1 MKRAFVSIASSY
13 VGFCV
18 ATVLR
23 RRGYDVVGSC
33 RTEGESFV
41 IVSKFEYPNSNV
53 KNFTSTY

>member
-18 ATVLR
+18 ATVLGHH
-23 RRGYDVVGSC
+23 GYDVVGSC

-41 IVSKFEYPNSNV
+41 RSIQFKYQVSKIRYVSKF
-53 KNFTSTY
+53 